1 MDRNL
6 SARRVA
12 ALLIT
17 MLALAS
23 CSSDDGS
30 ASSANASTT
39 STPDA
44 AAPGADGAGAGGA
57 TGMGPTAEGW
67 TKVLA
72 PASCRC
78 SDGTPYHYWVR
89 PGDPGKVLFFLAGGG
104 ACFSAETCAAE
115 SATYTVNLE
124 GDGGPGD
131 GGIFDLDNEANPLAD
146 HSMVVVPYCTGDL
159 HLGTTL
165 HDYGGGVEVH
175 HNGYANASTALAATA
190 ALFPEATEVV
200 VAGSSA
206 GSAGAAAYGGAAH
219 DVFPDA
225 DIAVI
230 ADASAAYPG
239 TPAITLAIGSLWG
252 ITGSIPLWPE
262 TADLPPEA
270 WSLPG
275 LFVTA
280 SLHHPEIRF
289 ATYNNAFDQVQA
301 QFSALIGQDGSNL
314 VELIDANNRWI
325 TDQGVDARHWVAPGT
340 DHTVLGDEQ
349 LYTQEVDGSSLIE
362 WLTAF
367 VAGEEG
373 DDVHCTDCERPA

>member
-1 MDRNL
+1 
-6 SARRVA
+6 
-12 ALLIT
+12 
-17 MLALAS
+17 
-23 CSSDDGS
+23 
-30 ASSANASTT
+30 
-39 STPDA
+39 
-44 AAPGADGAGAGGA
+44 
-57 TGMGPTAEGW
+57 MGPTAEGW

-159 HLGTTL
+159 HLGTVV

-206 GSAGAAAYGGAAH
+206 GSAGALSRSSSLSSGCKSLMPADPMSCQARTLHGCFSQRTFPSGSPICMPFSTSSLSKGRTTTRDFGGLR
-219 DVFPDA
+219 PSS
-225 DIAVI
+225 
-230 ADASAAYPG
+230 SARNWSTAG
-239 TPAITLAIGSLWG
+239 RSGRLSGSC
-252 ITGSIPLWPE
+252 TRCSNVMSVCV
-262 TADLPPEA
+262 LPP
-270 WSLPG
+270 PY
-275 LFVTA
+275 V
-280 SLHHPEIRF
+280 
-289 ATYNNAFDQVQA
+289 N
-301 QFSALIGQDGSNL
+301 
-314 VELIDANNRWI
+314 
-325 TDQGVDARHWVAPGT
+325 
-340 DHTVLGDEQ
+340 
-349 LYTQEVDGSSLIE
+349 SS
-362 WLTAF
+362 
-367 VAGEEG
+367 
-373 DDVHCTDCERPA
+373 